1 MAITNELTKNQ
12 FNVIRDYILKTIAEE
27 CHSYKETA
35 CLQIYNEIKGKKNSH
50 ELSKSHHDKW
60 YFNRI
65 KQGVL
70 QEIEELLEKTE
81 NEESQND

>member
-1 MAITNELTKNQ
+1 MAFTKEISKNQ
-12 FNVIRDYILKTIAEE
+12 FNAIRNFILKTINEE
-27 CHSYKETA
+27 RHSYKETA